1 MPSASPINSP
11 SLREGHPFTVFNYD
25 RRGRGDSGD
34 TNSYAVDRE
43 IEDIQALMDAAGG
56 SAYVWGLSSGAILAL
71 KAAACGLAI
80 KKLALHEPHF
90 SSMRM
95 IVNQCE
101 RAVHILKFRL
111 LTSYPVVIVPSALT
125 RMETVGN
132 GPLPGPEVWA
142 KPLAG
147 SKMAPCAGQT
157 ICCCPV
163 S

>member
-1 MPSASPINSP
+1 MKIGYIYVSKQEQN
-11 SLREGHPFTVFNYD
+11 E
-25 RRGRGDSGD
+25 
-34 TNSYAVDRE
+34 
-43 IEDIQALMDAAGG
+43 ALQR
-56 SAYVWGLSSGAILAL
+56 IL
-71 KAAACGLAI
+71 
-80 KKLALHEPHF
+80 
-90 SSMRM
+90 
-95 IVNQCE
+95 
-101 RAVHILKFRL
+101 RL
-111 LTSYPVVIVPSALT
+111 LTTYPVVIVPSALT